1 MNTYFSLRLSGLLLL
16 TALLAGACHSAKSTR
31 VDYTQPD
38 ATRDKK
44 IRWQSKRTY
53 TFEGSGVAVSN
64 QFAGARLNDFRRE
77 NDSTFTALI
86 KPENAPINNSAWYAF
101 KIWGPQPKAVTVNLV
116 YQDGSHR
123 YHPKISRDG
132 RGWQAL
138 PAAAYQADTAQHV
151 AQMRLDIGPDTLW
164 VAGQEIFGARDFQR
178 ELAPFLAL
186 PFVRQR
192 AIGESKQGRAIFKMD
207 IGEEKEPRRLVAIIS
222 RQHPPE
228 VTGTYALLGFLRTI
242 CGESDLARQF
252 RREFGVVAIPLMNPD
267 GVAEGHWRHNT
278 GGIDLNRDWLYF
290 NQPET
295 RVARDEFLKIK
306 ADPAQQLFMFLDF
319 HSTQRDIFYT
329 MKPELETVPP
339 HFSEQWLAEI
349 QRRLPDYQ
357 VRERAS
363 GTKSPVS
370 KSWFYLTFGV
380 PSVTFE
386 IGDDTPRESVDRLAR
401 VAAEVMME
409 QLLDYVAGSE

>member
-1 MNTYFSLRLSGLLLL
+1 
-16 TALLAGACHSAKSTR
+16 
-31 VDYTQPD
+31 
-38 ATRDKK
+38 
-44 IRWQSKRTY
+44 
-53 TFEGSGVAVSN
+53 
-64 QFAGARLNDFRRE
+64 
-77 NDSTFTALI
+77 
-86 KPENAPINNSAWYAF
+86 
-101 KIWGPQPKAVTVNLV
+101 
-116 YQDGSHR
+116 
-123 YHPKISRDG
+123 
-132 RGWQAL
+132 
-138 PAAAYQADTAQHV
+138 
-151 AQMRLDIGPDTLW
+151 
-164 VAGQEIFGARDFQR
+164 
-178 ELAPFLAL
+178 
-186 PFVRQR
+186 
-192 AIGESKQGRAIFKMD
+192 
-207 IGEEKEPRRLVAIIS
+207 
-222 RQHPPE
+222 
-228 VTGTYALLGFLRTI
+228 GTYALLGFLRTI

-306 ADPAQQLFMFLDF
+306 ANPAQQLFMFLDF